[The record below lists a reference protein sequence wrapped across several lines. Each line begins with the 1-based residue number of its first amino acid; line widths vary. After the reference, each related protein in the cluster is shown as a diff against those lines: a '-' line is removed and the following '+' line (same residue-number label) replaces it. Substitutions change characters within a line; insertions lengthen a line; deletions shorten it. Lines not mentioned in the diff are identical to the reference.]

1 MNGLMKVFVTVTLFL
16 VFCCGTGLG
25 GQKATDKLKYP
36 PLRSQEPPRIEK
48 IALNNGLTLYL
59 LEDHE
64 LPIINAAVRL
74 GAGEYLVRED
84 KVGLAAIAGAV
95 MRTGG
100 TEKMTGDQIDSALEA
115 IGASIEVN
123 VSRTSGS
130 ARMNILSDYADIG
143 LSILA
148 DILRR
153 PVFSQDKIDL
163 QKTSERSAIARRND
177 EPAGI
182 CGREFRKVIYGL
194 KSPYAFH
201 TEYSTIDNISREDL
215 IAFHKQCIT
224 PENTMIAVWGDFNK
238 DEMAAK
244 LRKYFE
250 EWPTGPGK
258 VPRLPEVKYE
268 FKPGIHYISK
278 DNINQTSI
286 FMGHIGGLTGDPDYF
301 AMVVMNNILGGAFS
315 SRLFNNVRSKLGLA
329 YTVAGNYTSNI
340 AYPGVYYNYCFTKSE
355 STVKAIRSMI
365 AEIKRMQTDPP
376 TPEEM
381 RLGKDG
387 YLNSFVFNFED
398 KGEVITRMMEYDYFG
413 FPSDF
418 LYKVKDNIEKVTPA
432 DVIAVAQKRL
442 HPDALHIVVVGKGSD
457 FDEPLS
463 ALGKVDTID
472 VTIPS
477 GAAKEEIAVTPETL
491 ARGKELFNLA
501 VKACGGKENFKK
513 IKAVSSKGSL
523 SLVTPQGEF
532 ALQTTSLFS
541 FPDKTR
547 EVIITP
553 MGEMISVS
561 NGKEGWTKQGSNII
575 PSTEEQMKEAKKE
588 SFRNTILAF
597 KNVDDTGYQVV
608 FVTADKVGDK
618 PVNIIQIGTTD
629 GQTTFKLALDAQT
642 GVPVAK
648 IYFGQT
654 MLGPGNLTEIYS
666 DYRDI
671 SGVKIPFV
679 VRIESDGQKVAE
691 ASLTDYQ
698 INPNIPDGS
707 FDKPK

>member
-1 MNGLMKVFVTVTLFL
+1 MNQLMRSFVTVILFL
-16 VFCCGTGLG
+16 LFCCGTGLG
-25 GQKATDKLKYP
+25 EQRVVDKLKYP
-36 PLRSQEPPRIEK
+36 PLRTQEPPNIEK
-48 IALNNGLTLYL
+48 ITLDNGLTLYL

-84 KVGLAAIAGAV
+84 KVGLASITGAV

-115 IGASIEVN
+115 VGASIEVSI
-123 VSRTSGS
+123 SRTSGS
-130 ARMNILSDYADIG
+130 ARMNILSEYVDMG

-177 EPAGI
+177 EPTGI
-182 CGREFRKVIYGL
+182 CGREFRKIIYGS
-194 KSPYAFH
+194 KSPYAMH

-224 PENTMIAVWGDFNK
+224 PENVMIAVWGDFNK

-250 EWPTGPGK
+250 DWPAGSGK
-258 VPRLPEVKYE
+258 MPKFPEVKYE
-268 FKPGIHYISK
+268 FKPGIHYIAK
-278 DNINQTSI
+278 DNVNQSTI

-340 AYPGVYYNYCFTKSE
+340 AYPGVYYNYCLTKSE

-398 KGEVITRMMEYDYFG
+398 KGDVITRMMEYDYFG
-413 FPSDF
+413 FPNDF

-442 HPDALHIVVVGKGSD
+442 HPDALQIVVVGKGSD

-463 ALGKVDTID
+463 ALGAVDTID

-477 GAAKEEIAVTPETL
+477 GAAKEEIAVTQETL
-491 ARGKELFNLA
+491 AKGKDLFNLA
-501 VKACGGKENFKK
+501 MKACGGKENFKK
-513 IKAVSSKGSL
+513 IKAISSKGSI
-523 SLVTPQGEF
+523 SLATPQGEF
-532 ALQTTSLFS
+532 ALQMTSLFS

-547 EVIITP
+547 EAIITP
-553 MGEMISVS
+553 MGEMLSVS
-561 NGKEGWTKQGSNII
+561 NGKEGWTKQGANVIA
-575 PSTEEQMKEAKKE
+575 STEEQMKEAKKE

-597 KNVDDTGYQVV
+597 KNIEDTTYQVV
-608 FVTADKVGDK
+608 FVKADKLGDK
-618 PVNIIQIGTTD
+618 SVNIIQIGTTD
-629 GQTTFKLALDAQT
+629 GQTTYKLALDAGT
-642 GVPVAK
+642 NIPVAK
-648 IYFGQT
+648 FYFGQT
-654 MLGPGNLTEIYS
+654 MMGPGNLTEIYS

-671 SGVKIPFV
+671 SGIKIPFAM
-679 VRIESDGQKVAE
+679 RIESDGQKVAE
-691 ASLTDYQ
+691 TAITDYQ
-698 INPNIPDGS
+698 INPIIPAGS